1 MACVLEAIFCSLP
14 PEINPY
20 ADNSWKAGSHTVFWR
35 SPCRKWNKSMILL
48 WKINFIFKQ
57 TFLLFC
63 TSNMTVVKTLF
74 PVLCHSGRELVYF
87 GAKGWCWWE
96 EGRDEGGGGG
106 KGDSDGQFTISSNC
120 GESGTYNHVAS
131 LWISDLFYMKLFSA
145 CEHVTV
151 LKNIL
156 ATIRSFHIMTSWS
169 SSNKTEWSGCYTHIR
184 LQCMC
189 LSSSV
194 ETKKYFHESGV
205 KFSTLYVRR
214 KLIIPQ
220 LYYTW
225 PFCQIYLF
233 LW

>member
-1 MACVLEAIFCSLP
+1 MVLV
-14 PEINPY
+14 
-20 ADNSWKAGSHTVFWR
+20 G
-35 SPCRKWNKSMILL
+35 
-48 WKINFIFKQ
+48 
-57 TFLLFC
+57 
-63 TSNMTVVKTLF
+63 
-74 PVLCHSGRELVYF
+74 GRE
-87 GAKGWCWWE
+87 GW
-96 EGRDEGGGGG
+96 GGGGG

-225 PFCQIYLF
+225 PFCQIDLFFDKVLFSKWSHLSVGSPFYLDDEMKTLF
-233 LW
+233 SFIHLTKTEIIIFN